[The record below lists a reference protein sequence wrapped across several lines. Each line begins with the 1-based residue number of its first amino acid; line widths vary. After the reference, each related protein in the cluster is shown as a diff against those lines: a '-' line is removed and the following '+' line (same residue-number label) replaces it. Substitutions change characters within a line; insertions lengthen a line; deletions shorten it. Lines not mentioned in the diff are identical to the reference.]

1 MLPFSHG
8 DFIGRKRCSDATA
21 GFHPAVPS
29 LTDEMNFQLIFR
41 MFFRIKI
48 SVIYLRNFHRLHH
61 RIFSAPFG
69 IIFQNKSYKIICL
82 PRRSNIRHSN
92 FRRAYSKHTFL
103 YKTTTVPHDMSHP
116 QLNDEDPKD
125 FSDCLLQL
133 V

>member
-1 MLPFSHG
+1 MLPFPHG
-8 DFIGRKRCSDATA
+8 DFIGRKRCSDGTA
-21 GFHPAVPS
+21 GFHPAVSS
-29 LTDEMNFQLIFR
+29 LTGEMNFQLIFR
-41 MFFRIKI
+41 MFFQIKI
-48 SVIYLRNFHRLHH
+48 SVIYLRNFYRLHH

-69 IIFQNKSYKIICL
+69 IIFQNKSYKIIYL

-103 YKTTTVPHDMSHP
+103 YKMMTDLHDMSHP